1 MPAEILTAGY
11 QSLRDHIESDW
22 DYVELRATEGGVV
35 WERLKISTDPRCVW
49 THAPGAQ
56 ELEVTITLAGDD
68 ADMTLPETFA
78 ESVLYDVAVAGS
90 ELAKNT
96 FTSATLSV
104 SSDQLV
110 IKHKIQVPQSP

>member
-35 WERLKISTDPRCVW
+35 WERLKISTDARCVW

-56 ELEVTITLAGDD
+56 TLELTIVISGDD
-68 ADMTLPETFA
+68 ADITLPETFA
-78 ESVLYDVAVAGS
+78 ESVIYDVAIAGS
-90 ELAKNT
+90 ELSKNT
-96 FTSATLSV
+96 FTSVVMDDLADELTV
-104 SSDQLV
+104 
-110 IKHKIQVPQSP
+110 KHQIQVPQV